1 MKTIK
6 VLAMSMALFTFS
18 SVMAQNQLVQENNQQ
33 RPRMMRQFSQNNDK
47 TADTLKVKQFA
58 QGQRQGVQKQRQFAQ
73 GQRQG
78 MQKQRMIAQRQR
90 QGVQKQR
97 MFAQQHRP
105 GMQRQFAQVQ
115 RPGRMMQRNQGKMIL
130 SADRALRQTDML
142 DKTLNLT
149 DKQAYKVLKINQEY
163 AKKDSALFAA
173 RDISNKDEIRNLH
186 LEKSKKISSV
196 LNKYQ
201 KEKYKSFSRR

>member
-18 SVMAQNQLVQENNQQ
+18 SVIAQNQPAPANNQQ

-58 QGQRQGVQKQRQFAQ
+58 QGRRQFAQ

-78 MQKQRMIAQRQR
+78 AQKQRQIAQRQR
-90 QGVQKQR
+90 PGMQKQL
-97 MFAQQHRP
+97 AQQHRP
-105 GMQRQFAQVQ
+105 GMQRQFAKVQ
-115 RPGRMMQRNQGKMIL
+115 RQGRMMQRNQGKVIL

-149 DKQAYKVLKINQEY
+149 DKQAYKILKINQEY

-173 RDISNKDEIRNLH
+173 RDNSNKDEIRNLH
-186 LEKSKKISSV
+186 LEKSKKISRV
-196 LNKYQ
+196 LNDYQ

>member
-78 MQKQRMIAQRQR
+78 M
-90 QGVQKQR
+90 QKQR

>member
-18 SVMAQNQLVQENNQQ
+18 SVMAQNQPVQENNQQ

-58 QGQRQGVQKQRQFAQ
+58 QGQRQGVQRQFAQ

-78 MQKQRMIAQRQR
+78 VQKQRQFAQRQR
-90 QGVQKQR
+90 PGMQSQR
-97 MFAQQHRP
+97 QFAQRHRP

-149 DKQAYKVLKINQEY
+149 DKQAYKILKINQEF

-186 LEKSKKISSV
+186 LEKSKKISNV
-196 LNKYQ
+196 LNNYQ

>member
-18 SVMAQNQLVQENNQQ
+18 SVFAQNQPVQENNQK

-58 QGQRQGVQKQRQFAQ
+58 QGQRQGMQRQFAQ
-73 GQRQG
+73 G
-78 MQKQRMIAQRQR
+78 QR

-163 AKKDSALFAA
+163 AKKDSALFAT

>member
-58 QGQRQGVQKQRQFAQ
+58 QGQRQGMQRQFAQ

-78 MQKQRMIAQRQR
+78 M
-90 QGVQKQR
+90 QKQR